1 MCSSGGA
8 CKLVKLPSNKSLWSE
23 LVKGKFTLT
32 GGGNLFLR
40 GKEVLAWLLA
50 PRESDVGFG
59 GRPPL

>member
-40 GKEVLAWLLA
+40 GKEVLA
-50 PRESDVGFG
+50 
-59 GRPPL
+59 